1 MSQTLQTQPA
11 PSAPAK
17 IATGG
22 VKKGRNEGAKVITA
36 NHLFSGGV
44 VYWTEDGSWTEDL
57 SEAIIVEGDAAL
69 VELARAKADEANS
82 VGPYL
87 MDVSEQAAP
96 AGRARLRET
105 IRHDGPTI
113 HPQFARRVVGA

>member
-1 MSQTLQTQPA
+1 MSQTYPTELA
-11 PSAPAK
+11 PVAPVK

-22 VKKGRNEGAKVITA
+22 VKRGRNEGVKVITA

-44 VYWTEDGSWTEDL
+44 VYWTAEGSWTENL
-57 SEAIIVEGDAAL
+57 THAVAVEGDEAL
-69 VELARAKADEANS
+69 LELARAKADEANS

-87 MDVSEQAAP
+87 MDVNDDAVP